1 LAFESETD
9 QDWLIRR
16 FAMLEDILRET
27 RAYQEMAKEG
37 REEGLQEGRE
47 EGLQEGLKKGKL
59 EGLREMLLRIVQ
71 ARYPSRKMLSL
82 AKGQAAIIDDP
93 EVLQSLILR
102 VSLAQTIEEAQKY
115 LIDWPGTDNEYN

>member
-1 LAFESETD
+1 MAFESETD

-16 FAMLEDILRET
+16 FALLEDILRET
-27 RAYQEMAKEG
+27 RAYQEMAK
-37 REEGLQEGRE
+37 EGRE

-71 ARYPSRKMLSL
+71 ARYPSRKMLNL